1 MKRFKEMLESGRPV
15 LGTSILYEAPGML
28 ESLAGQGWD
37 WFWLDGQH
45 ALRQHTWLEHIR
57 ICERIDIAPMLRVP
71 SSAGHFISHALDLG
85 VWDVMVPMVE
95 SAGQAR
101 DIVQAA
107 HFPPL
112 GSRSAAGPRPIVLY
126 GLDYREYIKMASR
139 WTTVIVQIETRSGM
153 EHLDEIAAVPGVD
166 AFLIGTLDLC
176 LSLGVPLTEK
186 NTSREIEGAI
196 QRIGQVA
203 QQHRKYAGLICT
215 PEEIPLRREQ
225 GYSFFALSMS
235 VSIISDHMSQ
245 LLEKAREYAK

>member
-15 LGTSILYEAPGML
+15 LGMSILYEAPGMI

-57 ICERIDIAPMLRVP
+57 ACELVDIAPVLRVP

-95 SAGQAR
+95 SAEQAR
-101 DIVQAA
+101 EAVQAA

-112 GSRSAAGPRPIVLY
+112 GARSAAGTRPIALY
-126 GLDYREYIKMASR
+126 GSDYLEMASR
-139 WTTVIVQIETRSGM
+139 WTTLIVQIETRVGVD
-153 EHLDEIAAVPGVD
+153 HLDEIAAVSGVD
-166 AFLIGTLDLC
+166 ALLIGTGDLC
-176 LSLGVPLTEK
+176 LSLGIPLGEK
-186 NTSREIEGAI
+186 DASKEIEDAI
-196 QRIGQVA
+196 QRVGGVA
-203 QQHRKYAGLICT
+203 RDRGKYAGIICR

-225 GYSFFALSMS
+225 GYSFFALSIS
-235 VSIISDHMSQ
+235 VSIISDLMAQ
-245 LLEKAREYAK
+245 VLKEVRQYLG